1 MRRNQ
6 KPYSDLLSYY
16 EAYDEAGRLD
26 VEYFALERARTRELI
41 GRHLPPPPGVVL
53 DVGGAAGAY
62 SYWLAEAG
70 YAVHLLDPVEK
81 HVRQAADAA
90 ARHAKPLASI
100 RQGDAR
106 ELPFGEASADAVLM
120 LGPLYHLQER
130 ADRLRA
136 LREAARVLRPQ
147 GVLFTAAIS
156 RFASFVDGLRAGS
169 LFDDPA
175 FTAIVEQDLRDG
187 RHRNE
192 TGNLRYFTAS
202 FFHRPEELS
211 AELAEA
217 GFEGV
222 RVFAVEGPAF
232 ALPDFEARWSRAET
246 REILLRLLR
255 AVETEKALLGASPH
269 LLACARARGL

>member
-1 MRRNQ
+1 VTDE
-6 KPYSDLLSYY
+6 KPYSDLLSFY

-41 GRHLPPPPGVVL
+41 GRHLPPPPGIVF

-81 HVRQAADAA
+81 HVRQATDAA
-90 ARHAKPLASI
+90 ARHPKPLASI

-106 ELPFGEASADAVLM
+106 ALPFADASADALLL

-130 ADRLRA
+130 ADRTRA
-136 LREAARVLRPQ
+136 LREAARVLRP
-147 GVLFTAAIS
+147 GGLLFAAAIS

-169 LFDDPA
+169 LFDDPE

-192 TGNLRYFTAS
+192 TRNLRYFTAS
-202 FFHRPEELS
+202 FFHRPEEVR

-232 ALPDFEARWSRAET
+232 ALPDFEARWGRPES

-255 AVETEKALLGASPH
+255 TVETEEALLGASPH
-269 LLACARARGL
+269 LLACARARGR